1 MDLSTFQLVDAIND
15 MDMLRNLS
23 GQQQQE
29 QYSQSNHNSNNNN
42 NGNNN
47 NNNAYNQLHGDI
59 DLLFQSDQLNAS
71 PHVNSYI
78 TSYKNNCTSTTGVS
92 TQSNQIMSSP
102 HYRSTPNIQRQNDCF
117 DQEVY
122 NNSSKKNNDNNSMY

>member
-23 GQQQQE
+23 GQQQPE
-29 QYSQSNHNSNNNN
+29 QYSQQQS
-42 NGNNN
+42 N

-59 DLLFQSDQLNAS
+59 DMLFQSDQLSGS
-71 PHVNSYI
+71 PHVNSYLA
-78 TSYKNNCTSTTGVS
+78 YKNNCASTTTSVS

-102 HYRSTPNIQRQNDCF
+102 HYRSTLNNNQRQNDCF

-122 NNSSKKNNDNNSMY
+122 NRKSNNDESMY